1 MAAFGGSWS
10 FIVLFGIVLA
20 AWVSVNAWLLPNREV
35 FDPYPSSSQPDSLD
49 AGRLQAPVIMMSQ
62 KRQSS
67 KDRLAAANDYEVNLK
82 AELEIMTLHEEI
94 DDIRMRQVE
103 TLLKRQNEQIEQLR
117 TLMARLDTQAQAG
130 TANSTSRIAS
140 AAIRLCGTSPIGLA
154 SDLRAVGATIG
165 FISSPSAS
173 VANGVTGTPFV
184 SDPRLKSQ
192 RTRCRQCLPE
202 SRAKHSKTAT
212 DHSAA
217 VFNAVSKCRWAGPLG
232 PPAALR
238 HGSGGTPTLA

>member
-1 MAAFGGSWS
+1 
-10 FIVLFGIVLA
+10 
-20 AWVSVNAWLLPNREV
+20 
-35 FDPYPSSSQPDSLD
+35 
-49 AGRLQAPVIMMSQ
+49 MMSQ

-117 TLMARLDTQAQAG
+117 TLMARLDTQARAG

-140 AAIRLCGTSPIGLA
+140 AAIRLCGTVSIGLA
-154 SDLRAVGATIG
+154 SDLRAVATSIG

-173 VANGVTGTPFV
+173 VANGVTGTPLF
-184 SDPRLKSQ
+184 
-192 RTRCRQCLPE
+192 
-202 SRAKHSKTAT
+202 
-212 DHSAA
+212 
-217 VFNAVSKCRWAGPLG
+217 
-232 PPAALR
+232 
-238 HGSGGTPTLA
+238 PTHA